1 MESLL
6 VVLACFLIV
15 MLELMLVFAILA
27 PDAVVRALRR
37 LDPRPG
43 SSRRRRADVTPR
55 ARA

>member
-15 MLELMLVFAILA
+15 MLELMLVLAIFA
-27 PDAVVRALRR
+27 PDAIVRALRR
-37 LDPRPG
+37 LDPRRG
-43 SSRRRRADVTPR
+43 STGRRPTDVTPR

>member
-15 MLELMLVFAILA
+15 MLELMLVFAIFA
-27 PDAVVRALRR
+27 PGAIVRALRR